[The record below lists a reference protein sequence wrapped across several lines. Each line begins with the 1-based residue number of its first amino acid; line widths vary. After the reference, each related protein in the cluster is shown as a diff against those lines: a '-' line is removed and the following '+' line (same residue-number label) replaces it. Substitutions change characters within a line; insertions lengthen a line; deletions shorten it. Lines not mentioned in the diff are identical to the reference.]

1 MFVEMDYLMLD
12 NNVMIETT
20 LMVMVVHPL
29 VLLNLVSIVLQL
41 LLFHLLYVLNNQL
54 FHLLEWLPL
63 KSSSTP
69 ILFMSFF
76 YLTLPSLLLT
86 IKK

>member
-1 MFVEMDYLMLD
+1 MMVIISMEMDAVLLAKSKMVFGVLVDLHHVIYLEIIFVEMDYLMLD

-41 LLFHLLYVLNNQL
+41 LLFHLLYVLNN
-54 FHLLEWLPL
+54 
-63 KSSSTP
+63 
-69 ILFMSFF
+69 
-76 YLTLPSLLLT
+76 
-86 IKK
+86 